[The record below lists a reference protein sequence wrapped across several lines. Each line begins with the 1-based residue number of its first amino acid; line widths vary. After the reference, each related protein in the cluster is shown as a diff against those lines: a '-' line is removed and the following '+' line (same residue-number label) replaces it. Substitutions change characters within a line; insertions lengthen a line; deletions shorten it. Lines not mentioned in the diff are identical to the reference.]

1 MKPAVF
7 SPAVFLAA
15 LLLSCGGAGAKEVNV
30 MEPLSDADV
39 SKGLET
45 IAGRRI
51 FFGHQSVGRNI
62 LEGLS
67 EVSSSR
73 EAKPLRVVEAR
84 SSDKMD
90 GSGLYHAEIG
100 RNEDPLSKLSD
111 FESLLREGVA
121 DSVDAALMK
130 FCYVDI
136 TSDTDVDA
144 LFDSYKEAMS
154 RLRSDFPRL
163 VLVHVT
169 APLTSEESGPKAA
182 LKRMLGKR
190 TSAEDNAAREEF
202 NRKLRAEYR
211 GKAPFF
217 DLALAEA
224 SDENGTATLHAS
236 GKEGHYA
243 LRPEYTDDGG
253 HLNPA
258 GRRRAAEALAAELGA
273 ALH

>member
-1 MKPAVF
+1 MKPVVF
-7 SPAVFLAA
+7 PAVFLAA

-30 MEPLSDADV
+30 MEPLSDEDV
-39 SKGLET
+39 SRGLEA
-45 IAGRRI
+45 IAERRI

-62 LEGLS
+62 LAGLS
-67 EVSSSR
+67 DVSSSLG
-73 EAKPLRVVEAR
+73 ANPLRVAEAR
-84 SSDKMD
+84 SSDKID
-90 GSGLYHAEIG
+90 GAGLYHAEIG

-111 FESLLREGVA
+111 FESLLRNGLA

-136 TSDTDVDA
+136 TSDTDVDS
-144 LFDSYKEAMS
+144 LFASYKEVMS
-154 RLRSDFPRL
+154 RLSSDFPRL

-182 LKRMLGKR
+182 LKRMLGRR
-190 TSAEDNAAREEF
+190 TSAADNEARESF

-211 GKAPFF
+211 GKAPLF

-224 SDENGTATLHAS
+224 SGEGGAATVYAS

-243 LRPEYTDDGG
+243 LRSEYTDDGG

-258 GRRRAAEALAAELGA
+258 GRRRAAEALAAALGA
-273 ALH
+273 ALR